1 MLGLLY
7 KDLYSAKK
15 ELLLTGFIAFIF
27 VIFTLVT
34 GQEEML
40 GPSIGVLVSV
50 GSLLPTYS
58 IHYDKANGWDRFIC
72 SSPISRTHVVLSK
85 YLAGLFSIVLMN
97 LLMILECA
105 AVKAPIPLWGYGALL
120 GITLVI
126 QAVMLPVCLK
136 LGQNFVVAVFMILI
150 FLPVGLLF
158 LLNRVGILTDTVIR
172 GAFDFVERNGAAFAL
187 AALLAAVLL
196 YAGSFLVSLWFYK
209 RMEM

>member
-187 AALLAAVLL
+187 AALLVAVLL
-196 YAGSFLVSLWFYK
+196 YVGSFLVSLWFYK